1 MSAFYAGEF
10 VVERGFGKH
19 ARTNAS
25 IFHIVVKVRVS
36 EVRFAEPIGFNFPDP
51 DFWVIILSVGLDML
65 CAGLQI
71 VESFQFLF
79 HWSGLFLSKHLS
91 EASLKV

>member
-51 DFWVIILSVGLDML
+51 DFWVFIFCASRLSSQHYRIRFSHCLNHML
-65 CAGLQI
+65 LEGIRIQ
-71 VESFQFLF
+71 
-79 HWSGLFLSKHLS
+79 
-91 EASLKV
+91 

>member
-10 VVERGFGKH
+10 AVERAFGKH

-36 EVRFAEPIGFNFPDP
+36 EVRIREIECNGFREPDLNEAAARRTLRVSLPNLIGR
-51 DFWVIILSVGLDML
+51 
-65 CAGLQI
+65 Q
-71 VESFQFLF
+71 
-79 HWSGLFLSKHLS
+79 
-91 EASLKV
+91 

>member
-1 MSAFYAGEF
+1 MLSRTRTSFMSAFYAGES

-51 DFWVIILSVGLDML
+51 DFWDFIGTCTSIPTI
-65 CAGLQI
+65 QP
-71 VESFQFLF
+71 
-79 HWSGLFLSKHLS
+79 
-91 EASLKV
+91 LKFSDTW